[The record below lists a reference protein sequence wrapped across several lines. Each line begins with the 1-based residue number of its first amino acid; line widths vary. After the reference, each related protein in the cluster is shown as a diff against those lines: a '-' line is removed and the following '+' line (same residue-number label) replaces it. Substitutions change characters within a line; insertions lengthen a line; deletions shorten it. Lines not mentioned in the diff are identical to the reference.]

1 MIGVSAFPT
10 RSPEPSWHPFRP
22 QLHAH
27 AWWTQPWRYR
37 GRLSQWS
44 LDSRYSRSKH
54 SKPRTKWIDTKGKL
68 QASHGQTIR
77 SWLKFGK
84 KHGWLMPKPQG
95 QNAHSFGIEG
105 AIAISESGAWDTLT
119 QVRVG
124 HSIVTGVP
132 ILRKT
137 WNHESGMMSLVQ
149 TWAAEVKVVYFLHA
163 AAWNIWKAVSLKF
176 KHFGTYHNKP
186 STPLTRSTVC

>member
-1 MIGVSAFPT
+1 MRTLGGRSHDATAGVPVSD
-10 RSPEPSWHPFRP
+10 
-22 QLHAH
+22 
-27 AWWTQPWRYR
+27 PWIP
-37 GRLSQWS
+37 GIPDPNIPNHEQNGST
-44 LDSRYSRSKH
+44 
-54 SKPRTKWIDTKGKL
+54 PRGKL

-77 SWLKFGK
+77 SWLKFCK

-124 HSIVTGVP
+124 HSIVAGVP
-132 ILRKT
+132 ILLKT
-137 WNHESGMMSLVQ
+137 WNHEPGRMSLVQ
-149 TWAAEVKVVYFLHA
+149 TWAAEVKAVYFLHA

-176 KHFGTYHNKP
+176 KHFGINLKETWLP
-186 STPLTRSTVC
+186 SFF